1 MMNEAHIA
9 AHCSLPALSLLVALS
24 GIYLLGFGGVGQH
37 PGPSKRALVI
47 KKKERERE
55 IRLVV

>member
-9 AHCSLPALSLLVALS
+9 AHCSLRALSLLVALS

-37 PGPSKRALVI
+37 PGPSNTFKRALVI
-47 KKKERERE
+47 
-55 IRLVV
+55 